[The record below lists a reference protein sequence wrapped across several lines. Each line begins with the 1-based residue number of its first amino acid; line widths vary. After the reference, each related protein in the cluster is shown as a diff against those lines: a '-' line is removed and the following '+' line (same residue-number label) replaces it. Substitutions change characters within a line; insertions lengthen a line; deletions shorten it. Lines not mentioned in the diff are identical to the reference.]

1 MDEAAKRFEE
11 KRGRKGR
18 SSRGVGLLLERVTL
32 CLQLVDVVFPVAAA
46 VCGAVAEDGR
56 PMSETAVIE
65 VDVAVVIAVAAD
77 ADEIGSR

>member
-1 MDEAAKRFEE
+1 M
-11 KRGRKGR
+11 
-18 SSRGVGLLLERVTL
+18 TL